1 MAPVS
6 RNDEVVIIFTGKTGD
21 HISGIA
27 FHDVNITFDMLQGR
41 VFLLGL
47 PQVIE
52 EPLPGNLGDLL
63 VDVLPRDPGLISFEK
78 IGMGQHMDETDVGIE
93 SVRKIETVIDDL
105 FPHMAEIHGDQY
117 LSGHCQSPPG

>member
-1 MAPVS
+1 MPPVS
-6 RNDEVVIIFTGKTGD
+6 RNDEVVIIFTGETNDNITGV
-21 HISGIA
+21 A
-27 FHDVNITFDMLQGR
+27 FQDVNITFDMLQGR

-52 EPLPGNLGDLL
+52 ESLPGDFGDLL
-63 VDVLPRDPGLISFEK
+63 VDAFPRDPGLVAFEK
-78 IGMGQHMDETDVGIE
+78 IGMGQHMYETDVHIE
-93 SVRKIETVIDDL
+93 AVRKIEAVIDDL

>member
-6 RNDEVVIIFTGKTGD
+6 RNDEVVIIFTGETDD

-27 FHDVNITFDMLQGR
+27 FQDVNITFDMLQGR
-41 VFLLGL
+41 VLLLSL

-52 EPLPGNLGDLL
+52 ESLPGDLGNLL
-63 VDVLPRDPGLISFEK
+63 VDALPRDPGFIAFEK
-78 IGMGQHMDETDVGIE
+78 IGMGQHMYETDVHIE
-93 SVRKIETVIDDL
+93 AVRKIEAVIDDL